1 MYDWLNAALKGDGQI
16 VTANRRLAR
25 ILRSEYGEQQ
35 AQAGHKAWRTPA
47 INSYQDWLTDLLDT
61 ASNHEQLPTHISKQQ
76 STLLWEGCIRQELP
90 ESLPSVAGLVSLS
103 MDAWTRL
110 HQWCVPV
117 EGLLNS
123 AQNADQRLFARAAR
137 RYQAT
142 LDSRR
147 WIDDASRSLLLTR
160 LIDGGALRPPTEV
173 TLVGFDRIVP
183 QVEALLHAIGKL
195 GTTCSV
201 HEYGTETAAGSIYA
215 YENRDAELR
224 AAGSWALERL
234 QEDANRNIAIVATG
248 LEQDAERAGRLVL
261 EGLVPGWQYGSPRYA
276 ATLNVSYG
284 RRLSEYPGVRI
295 ALLTLQWLARD
306 LSARDISLLLRTP
319 LLGRESL
326 GGRTRL
332 ELNLRQ
338 LPDRNWSPQLIL
350 RALGGR
356 EDSEDAIDWLSRV
369 SNLHEQRKALPR
381 QGSPAQWAEWIDDFL
396 RSMNWP
402 GEAPLDSAGFQL
414 VNRWRELLNDF
425 ARLELVR
432 SSMTFSAAISRLQ
445 SMAADTVYQPEVPGS
460 SVSLMGPLEA
470 AGMEFDELWIVGLSA
485 SNWPP
490 PGRPTP
496 LLSRA
501 LQRQFRLPDAE
512 PAETTAYARRVLQRL
527 ARSTHTLNCSYPLSD
542 GDAEQTVTT
551 LIDDFGLQ
559 QATGPEDVGWH
570 ASSLLGRRAIVAC
583 ADDPIPT
590 VAADEVVAGGAATI
604 QKQLSNPFAAFAA
617 GRLGIRYLPRI
628 EPGLAANLRGNLI
641 HDSLQS
647 LYESR
652 PSQGQISAWNED
664 ELEQRI
670 HAATGKAFARQLRHA
685 DSVLYEL
692 FALERARV
700 HELLRRVV
708 ALDIARDAFAI
719 DDVEGR
725 ADAHIGGI
733 ELRLRYDRV
742 DRVANDALLVLDY
755 KTGTSKRFLQS
766 DGRPADFQLV
776 VYACTLSQD
785 IAGLGLVN
793 IDSRA
798 VDLVGAGTAF
808 NDDEDWQQ
816 RLGGWKAEVRNAA
829 EAIARGD
836 VRVNARMG
844 IKDARPY
851 AILSRYAELRRDI

>member
-1 MYDWLNAALKGDGQI
+1 MYDWLNAALQDDGQI

-25 ILRSEYGEQQ
+25 ILRTEFGEQR
-35 AQAGHKAWRTPA
+35 AAAGQKAWRTPA
-47 INSYQDWLTDLLDT
+47 ISSYQDWLNDLLDT
-61 ASNHEQLPTHISKQQ
+61 ASTQEQLPTQISKQQ
-76 STLLWEGCIRQELP
+76 STLLWEGCIRQELT
-90 ESLPSVAGLVSLS
+90 ESLPSIGGLVSLS
-103 MDAWTRL
+103 MEAWKRV

-117 EGLLNS
+117 DELLQS

-142 LDSRR
+142 LDSRN
-147 WIDDASRSLLLTR
+147 WIDDASRASLLTKLV
-160 LIDGGALRPPTEV
+160 DSGAVKPPTRV
-173 TLVGFDRIVP
+173 TLAGFDRMVP
-183 QVEALLHAIGKL
+183 QVEALLQAFDTL
-195 GTTCSV
+195 GTRSSV
-201 HEYGTETAAGSIYA
+201 HQYDEESAAASLHA
-215 YENRDAELR
+215 YDNRDAELR
-224 AAGSWALERL
+224 AAGSWARERL
-234 QEDANRNIAIVATG
+234 QDDARRRIAIVATG

-261 EGLVPGWQYGSPRYA
+261 EGLVPGWQYAAPHFA

-284 RRLSEYPGVRI
+284 RKLVAYPAVRI
-295 ALLTLQWLARD
+295 ALLILQWLARD

-319 LLGRESL
+319 LLSREPL

-338 LPDRNWSPQLIL
+338 LPDRDWSPQLIL

-356 EDSEDAIDWLSRV
+356 EDSEDAIDWLGRV
-369 SNLHEQRKALPR
+369 SSLHEQRKALPR
-381 QGSPAQWAEWIDDFL
+381 QRSPAQWAEWIDEFL

-402 GEAPLDSAGFQL
+402 GEAPLESAGFQL

-432 SSMTFSAAISRLQ
+432 SSMTFAAAISRLQ

-470 AGMEFDELWIVGLSA
+470 AGMEFDELWLVGLSA

-490 PGRPTP
+490 AGRPTP

-501 LQRQFRLPDAE
+501 MQRKLAFPDAE

-527 ARSTHTLNCSYPLSD
+527 VKSTHTLRCSYPETD

-551 LIDDFGLQ
+551 LIDDFQLQ
-559 QATGPEDVGWH
+559 SVAGAADVGWH
-570 ASSLLGRRAIVAC
+570 ASSLTQLRSIIAC
-583 ADDPIPT
+583 ADDPVPA
-590 VAADEVVAGGAATI
+590 VSPGEVVAGGAATI
-604 QKQLSNPFAAFAA
+604 QKQLNNPFAAFAA

-628 EPGLAANLRGNLI
+628 EPGLPANLRGNLI
-641 HDSLQS
+641 HDALQA
-647 LYESR
+647 LYDGR
-652 PSQGQISAWNED
+652 PSQEQIRAWDAD
-664 ELEQRI
+664 ELAQRI
-670 HAATGKAFARQLRHA
+670 DAATSKAFARQLRHA
-685 DSVLYEL
+685 DSVLTAL
-692 FALERARV
+692 FALERDRV
-700 HELLRRVV
+700 QALLRRVV
-708 ALDIARDAFAI
+708 TLDTQRDRFVIA
-719 DDVEGR
+719 DVEGR

-742 DRVANDALLVLDY
+742 DRVGNDGLLVLDY
-755 KTGTSKRFLQS
+755 KTGTSKRFLQA

-776 VYACTLSQD
+776 VYACTLDDD

-798 VDLVGAGTAF
+798 VDLVGAGAAF
-808 NDDEDWQQ
+808 GDADDWPR
-816 RLGGWKAEVRNAA
+816 RLGGWQAEVRNAA
-829 EAIARGD
+829 EAIAAGD
-836 VRVNARMG
+836 VRVNARLG

-851 AILSRYAELRRDI
+851 AILTRYAELRRDL